1 MATLLHLDSS
11 PMGDHSVSRHMSAT
25 FAERWQR
32 AHAGGKIIKRD
43 LTTTPLVPVT
53 GGWVGAVYT
62 PADARTAEQ
71 KETLALSDTL
81 VGELQAADE
90 WVFGVPMHNFG
101 VPSLFK
107 EWLDLI
113 CRVGVTFSYADG
125 TPKGL
130 LTGKKLTVL
139 IATGGIYDAGT
150 AMAGLNFVE
159 PFVKGVFGF
168 LGVTDITFHTAGGAA
183 SLNYGAS
190 RDEFLKPHDIAVA
203 ELAAA

>member
-1 MATLLHLDSS
+1 
-11 PMGDHSVSRHMSAT
+11 
-25 FAERWQR
+25 
-32 AHAGGKIIKRD
+32 
-43 LTTTPLVPVT
+43 
-53 GGWVGAVYT
+53 
-62 PADARTAEQ
+62 
-71 KETLALSDTL
+71 
-81 VGELQAADE
+81 
-90 WVFGVPMHNFG
+90 